1 MINFKKYLVMNEV
14 NNVNIN
20 DLVDSIIRCTHNRI
34 TLSVDVYQ
42 ELVARASNQN
52 CEVDKKTLE
61 LMRKDLETINKL
73 KQEVEYWRNLYE
85 SLDEE
90 NRKQTKKSHWFN

>member
-34 TLSVDVYQ
+34 TLSVDVY
-42 ELVARASNQN
+42 
-52 CEVDKKTLE
+52 
-61 LMRKDLETINKL
+61 
-73 KQEVEYWRNLYE
+73 
-85 SLDEE
+85 
-90 NRKQTKKSHWFN
+90 

>member
-14 NNVNIN
+14 NSNMNIN

-34 TLSVDVYQ
+34 TLTVDVYQ
-42 ELVARASNQN
+42 ELVAKASNQC

-61 LMRKDLETINKL
+61 LMRKDLETINQL
-73 KQEVEYWRNLYE
+73 KQEVEYWRTLYE
-85 SLDEE
+85 SLSEE
-90 NRKQTKKSHWFN
+90 KPKKTKRSWF

>member
-73 KQEVEYWRNLYE
+73 KQEVEYWKNLYE

>member
-61 LMRKDLETINKL
+61 LMRKDLETINRL

-85 SLDEE
+85 SLEE
-90 NRKQTKKSHWFN
+90 NSKPKKTKRSWF